1 MKQKI
6 LSFATMILAMVG
18 LLLSVLN
25 FSSTI
30 YASSPVTIWG
40 TITPGTTYL
49 AAWWELN
56 GRYLYTAGGIRYY
69 CVWTESNCCI
79 VDP

>member
-1 MKQKI
+1 MKPKI
-6 LSFATMILAMVG
+6 LSFATMILIMVG

-40 TITPGTTYL
+40 TITPATTYL
-49 AAWWELN
+49 ASWWELN

-69 CVWTESNCCI
+69 CVWTESNCSI

>member
-6 LSFATMILAMVG
+6 LSFAYMIIITAG

-25 FSSTI
+25 FGSKG
-30 YASSPVTIWG
+30 YASAPTTIWG

-49 AAWWELN
+49 ASWWDLS